1 MIKNGRN
8 LFSPLLPN
16 LKRCW
21 LTESSEGE
29 RENLG
34 GFYESRVRSH
44 SGTWQSKA
52 ESHKTRKSYF
62 LQGISSNI
70 IFPIHNLAQYLETL
84 L

>member
-1 MIKNGRN
+1 M
-8 LFSPLLPN
+8 LVDWQ
-16 LKRCW
+16 KR
-21 LTESSEGE
+21 E

-52 ESHKTRKSYF
+52 ESRKTRKSYF